1 MGATAVAKATESLD
15 PVRCRASAL
24 TTGHDAIAERQA
36 MPVTRARAGAWPTSS
51 AARVQKGR
59 GRAPNSQDALLAG
72 GPATACSRSTKV
84 FAAFGTPRYDRILSG
99 DAAARKGERRTWRQ
113 ARAAVRTPKRDV
125 AARPESGGA
134 MLPRQL
140 ARAASARP
148 LRRWAATVVGS
159 GRVRNPD
166 HTKHAGAS
174 SIRACSAGL
183 GSRRHSA
190 AAESWRCHRS
200 PWMHSGVTE
209 RSPQP

>member
-1 MGATAVAKATESLD
+1 
-15 PVRCRASAL
+15 
-24 TTGHDAIAERQA
+24 

-72 GPATACSRSTKV
+72 GPATACSRSTTV

-99 DAAARKGERRTWRQ
+99 DAAARKGS
-113 ARAAVRTPKRDV
+113 
-125 AARPESGGA
+125 AARGARHERPCAPRSG
-134 MLPRQL
+134 MSVLLRQL

-148 LRRWAATVVGS
+148 RRRWAATVGS
-159 GRVRNPD
+159 GRVRHPN
-166 HTKHAGAS
+166 HTKHTGAS
-174 SIRACSAGL
+174 SIRACSPGL